1 MKISVGRL
9 QVKNRGKGVF
19 MSEEMKLE
27 EISAAD
33 FFYRNKSLAGFDNP
47 VRATYTI
54 VRELVEN
61 ALDAAEVSEK
71 PPQVEIV
78 MSEYRSKV
86 EGSLPWY
93 KILVAD
99 NGIGLDPDEIPRA
112 FGRVFVSSKYRLIQ
126 SRGTFGL
133 GGTMALLYGQITTN
147 MPFKV
152 VSAREKE
159 PVYEIT
165 MMIDIKKNEPIV
177 IERRVLKG
185 ISRASFTI
193 VESYFEGNYPR
204 AKRKIVDYL
213 HQTAI
218 VVPYAN
224 ISFLDPEGV
233 LYIFPRSTDRMPP
246 SPKEA
251 LYHPKGVDL
260 ELLQRLLQATKARTL
275 KSFLVRHFQRVGDKT
290 AVDVLKL
297 ADLPPDKKPSELTKQ
312 EISSLFHALKRYDR
326 FLPPDPS
333 VLSPLG
339 AELFES
345 GIKKELQPE
354 FVKAIQRPPSVYG
367 AHPFIVE
374 TAIAYGG
381 QIRPTGDV
389 QLYRYANRIPLLYDV
404 SSDVSYQ
411 IIKKIDW
418 SNYGIKNP
426 EDEPVVFFVHIVST
440 KVPFKTVGKEF
451 IANVP
456 EVAKEIELGL
466 RNCARDLRIFLSRKR
481 RKEMLRKRYELFKMY
496 YQIIADTINDML
508 GERPPIEALLSKL
521 STGIGEKDGGDEHK
535 GESS

>member
-1 MKISVGRL
+1 MP
-9 QVKNRGKGVF
+9 
-19 MSEEMKLE
+19 EEAQLE

-61 ALDAAEVSEK
+61 ALDAAEVAEN
-71 PPQVEIV
+71 PPQVEII
-78 MSEYRSKV
+78 MSEYREKTT
-86 EGSLPWY
+86 GSLPWY
-93 KILVAD
+93 RIVVAD
-99 NGIGLDPDEIPRA
+99 NGIGLNPEEIPRA
-112 FGRVFVSSKYRLIQ
+112 FGRVFVSSKYKLIQ

-147 MPFKV
+147 MPFRV
-152 VSAREKE
+152 ISARRDE
-159 PVYEIT
+159 PSYEIT
-165 MMIDIKKNEPIV
+165 MMIDIQKNEPI
-177 IERRVLKG
+177 ILDRRILKG

-204 AKRKIVDYL
+204 AKKKIIDYL

-218 VVPYAN
+218 VVPYAD
-224 ISFLDPEGV
+224 ISFLDPEGNFFV
-233 LYIFPRSTDRMPP
+233 FPRSTDRMPP
-246 SPKEA
+246 RPKEA
-251 LYHPKGVDL
+251 LHHPRGVDL
-260 ELLQRLLQATKARTL
+260 ELLQRLLQSTKARTL
-275 KSFLVRHFQRVGDKT
+275 KSFLTRHFQRVGDKT
-290 AVDVLKL
+290 ASEVLRIANL
-297 ADLPPDKKPSELTKQ
+297 SPDKKPSKLTKD
-312 EISSLFHALKRYDR
+312 EIAALFHALKSYDR

-339 AELFES
+339 ADLFES
-345 GIKKELQPE
+345 GIRKELQPE
-354 FVKAIQRPPSVYG
+354 FVKAVQRPPSVYE

-381 QIRPTGDV
+381 QIRPAGEI

-404 SSDVSYQ
+404 SSDVSYH
-411 IIKKIDW
+411 IIKRIDW

-426 EDEPVVFFVHIVST
+426 EDEPIVFFVHIVST

-481 RKEMLRKRYELFKMY
+481 RREMLRKRYELFRMY
-496 YQIIADTINDML
+496 YQIIAETLQEIL
-508 GERPPIEALLSKL
+508 GERPPVENLLNKL
-521 STGIGEKDGGDEHK
+521 RVRIGEEDGGDGGQE
-535 GESS
+535 ESS

>member
-1 MKISVGRL
+1 
-9 QVKNRGKGVF
+9 
-19 MSEEMKLE
+19 MSEDIRLE

-61 ALDAAEVSEK
+61 ALDAAEMAEN
-71 PPQVEIV
+71 PPKIQVV
-78 MSEYRSKV
+78 MTEYKERDL
-86 EGSLPWY
+86 GSLPWY
-93 KILVAD
+93 RIVVAD
-99 NGIGLDPDEIPRA
+99 NGIGLGPEEIPRA

-152 VSAREKE
+152 ISAKKGE

-165 MMIDIKKNEPIV
+165 MMIDIQKNEPV
-177 IERRVLKG
+177 VLDRRILKG
-185 ISRASFTI
+185 ISRASFTV

-204 AKRKIVDYL
+204 AKRKIIDYL

-218 VVPYAN
+218 VVPYAD
-224 ISFLDPEGV
+224 ISFMDPEGNFYV
-233 LYIFPRSTDRMPP
+233 FPRSTDRLPP
-246 SPKEA
+246 RPKEA
-251 LYHPKGVDL
+251 LYHPRGVDL

-275 KSFLVRHFQRVGDKT
+275 KSFLTKHFQRVGSKT
-290 AVDVLKL
+290 ASEVLKM
-297 ADLPPDKKPSELTKQ
+297 ADLPPDKKPSKLTK
-312 EISSLFHALKRYDR
+312 EEVERLFRALKSYDK

-339 AELFES
+339 ADLFES
-345 GIKKELQPE
+345 GIRKELQPE
-354 FVKAIQRPPSVYG
+354 FVKAVQRPPSVYE
-367 AHPFIVE
+367 AHPFIIE

-381 QIRPTGDV
+381 QIRPTGEI

-411 IIKKIDW
+411 IIKRIDW
-418 SNYGIKNP
+418 SNYGIKSP
-426 EDEPVVFFVHIVST
+426 EDEPIVFFVHIVST

-481 RKEMLRKRYELFKMY
+481 RKEMLRRRYELFKLY
-496 YQIIADTINDML
+496 YQIIAETLEELL
-508 GERPPIEALLSKL
+508 GERPPVENLLDKL
-521 STGIGEKDGGDEHK
+521 RVKVGDEDGGDGGQE
-535 GESS
+535 ESS

>member
-1 MKISVGRL
+1 MKRCD
-9 QVKNRGKGVF
+9 R
-19 MSEEMKLE
+19 MSEEVKLE

-61 ALDAAEVSEK
+61 ALDAAEVPER

-78 MSEYRSKV
+78 MMEYKSKIKS
-86 EGSLPWY
+86 SLPWY
-93 KILVAD
+93 KMAVAD

-147 MPFKV
+147 IPFKV
-152 VSAREKE
+152 ISAKENE

-165 MMIDIKKNEPIV
+165 MMIDIKKNEPV
-177 IERRVLKG
+177 IIEKRILRGV
-185 ISRASFTI
+185 SRASFTI
-193 VESYFEGNYPR
+193 VESFFEGNYPR
-204 AKRKIVDYL
+204 AKKKIIDYL

-224 ISFLDPEGV
+224 ISFLDPEGNF
-233 LYIFPRSTDRMPP
+233 YIFPRSTNRMPP
-246 SPKEA
+246 RPKEA
-251 LYHPKGVDL
+251 LHHPKGVDL
-260 ELLQRLLQATKARTL
+260 ELLQRLLRSTRARTL
-275 KSFLVRHFQRVGDKT
+275 KSFLIRHFQRVGEKT
-290 AVDVLKL
+290 SIEVLKL
-297 ADLPPDKKPSELTKQ
+297 ANLPPGKKPSKLDKQ
-312 EISSLFHALKRYDR
+312 EISSLFHALKSYNR

-339 AELFES
+339 AGLFEL
-345 GIKKELQPE
+345 GIRKELQPE
-354 FVKAIQRPPSVYG
+354 FVKAVQRPPSVYG
-367 AHPFIVE
+367 AHPFIIEAAV
-374 TAIAYGG
+374 AYGG
-381 QIRPTGDV
+381 QIRLVGDI

-404 SSDVSYQ
+404 SSDISYQ

-418 SNYGIKNP
+418 NNYGIKSP
-426 EDEPVVFFVHIVST
+426 EDEPVVFFVHVVST

-456 EVAKEIELGL
+456 EVAKEVELGL
-466 RNCARDLRIFLSRKR
+466 RTCARDLRIFLSRKR
-481 RKEMLRKRYELFKMY
+481 RKETLRRRYKLFKMY
-496 YQIIADTINDML
+496 YQIIADTLRDML
-508 GERPPIEALLSKL
+508 GERPPIEVLLNRL
-521 STGIGEKDGGDEHK
+521 SANVGEENGGDECK
-535 GESS
+535 EESA

>member
-1 MKISVGRL
+1 
-9 QVKNRGKGVF
+9 
-19 MSEEMKLE
+19 MSEEIRLE

-61 ALDAAEVSEK
+61 ALDAAEMAEN
-71 PPQVEIV
+71 PPKIQI
-78 MSEYRSKV
+78 MMAEYKERD

-93 KILVAD
+93 KIVVAD
-99 NGIGLDPDEIPRA
+99 NGIGLGPDEIPRA

-152 VSAREKE
+152 TSAKKGE

-165 MMIDIKKNEPIV
+165 MMIDIQKNEPV
-177 IERRVLKG
+177 VLDRRILKG
-185 ISRASFTI
+185 ISRASFTV

-218 VVPYAN
+218 VVPYAD
-224 ISFLDPEGV
+224 ITFMDPEGNFYV
-233 LYIFPRSTDRMPP
+233 FPRSTDRLPP
-246 SPKEA
+246 RPKEA

-275 KSFLVRHFQRVGDKT
+275 KSFLTRHFQRVGSKT
-290 AVDVLKL
+290 ASEVLKI
-297 ADLPPDKKPSELTKQ
+297 AGLPPDKKPSRLTK
-312 EISSLFHALKRYDR
+312 EEVERLFRALKSYDK

-339 AELFES
+339 ADLFES
-345 GIKKELQPE
+345 GIRKELQPE
-354 FVKAIQRPPSVYG
+354 FVKAVQRPPSVYE
-367 AHPFIVE
+367 AHPFIIE

-381 QIRPTGDV
+381 QIRPTGEI

-411 IIKKIDW
+411 IIRKIDW
-418 SNYGIKNP
+418 SNYGIKSP
-426 EDEPVVFFVHIVST
+426 EDEPIVFFVHIVST

-481 RKEMLRKRYELFKMY
+481 RREMLRRRYELFKMY
-496 YQIIADTINDML
+496 YQIIAETLEELL
-508 GERPPIEALLSKL
+508 GERPPVENLLDKL
-521 STGIGEKDGGDEHK
+521 RVKMGDDDGGDGGQEE
-535 GESS
+535 GS